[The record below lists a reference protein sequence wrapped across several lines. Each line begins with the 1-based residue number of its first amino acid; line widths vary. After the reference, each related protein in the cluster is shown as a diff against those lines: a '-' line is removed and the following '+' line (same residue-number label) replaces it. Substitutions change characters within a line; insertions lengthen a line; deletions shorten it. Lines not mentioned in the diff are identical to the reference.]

1 MNTLETGI
9 SGDRVL
15 HLIVPAKAE
24 FLSLVRLAVASVAC
38 EVGFTEE
45 NVADIK
51 VALSE
56 ASTNVVRHAYPTASK
71 SEDRVIEINCYEEPG
86 SLQIEVS
93 DRGCGIPLPPPATEG
108 LGLGI
113 MGSLMD
119 RVNVETGSSGTSVL
133 LVKSPTANRQSSH
146 A

>member
-1 MNTLETGI
+1 MSDSENSRERL
-9 SGDRVL
+9 L
-15 HLIVPAKAE
+15 HLVVPAKAE
-24 FLSLVRLAVASVAC
+24 YLSLVRLAVASIASDA
-38 EVGFTEE
+38 GFSDE

-56 ASTNVVRHAYPTASK
+56 ASTNVVRHAYPDGHDQSK
-71 SEDRVIEINCYEEPG
+71 QVIEVNCYEEPG
-86 SLQIEVS
+86 QLTIEVT
-93 DRGCGIPLPPPATEG
+93 DYGKGLPLPPPASEG

-119 RVNVETGSSGTSVL
+119 RVDVETGSTGTSVL
-133 LVKSPTANRQSSH
+133 LVKCPSIDRHSSH